1 MKCFHIFLSLL
12 LTLFIL
18 FLTNIAKAAVFCV
31 SNSDELHSALTSA
44 TSNGEDD
51 VIKIV
56 QGTYSGSFI
65 YASYEACGVTI
76 EGGYTAGCASRVVN
90 PANTVLDG
98 GGTGP
103 VLVLSCDEEVNFTV
117 DGLTFEN
124 GKVANRNGG
133 GLFACTE
140 GNITLSNCIV
150 SNNSSESG
158 DGGGIYAD
166 AETVTLIN
174 NTITGNSSD
183 WSGGGIYAYASTVTL
198 INNIITGNLS
208 TLGGGGL
215 YLPVSW
221 GKKVILTNN
230 TITNNS
236 TGLSNGGGI
245 CIYLYDDS
253 ESADIY
259 NNIIWNNRTETIP
272 GWWEGNGS
280 DIYID
285 NDSNDNYIPSTVNL
299 FNNDFDQSAKGI
311 YIQLPFLID
320 PSNLDNQDPLF
331 IDSDNGN
338 YHLRANSPCIDA
350 GTNDAPELPDIDKD
364 GNPRIINETV
374 DIGAYEHQ
382 GIAAISAHIKA
393 NSSDGPITLNQSDT
407 LTVTVALDNNG
418 IIDNADWWLAADTP
432 FGLYFF
438 TFEGWT
444 DAWVPAYQGPLFY
457 LDSFEV
463 LNMPVS
469 GLPAGTYTLYFG
481 VDTVMDGN
489 VTWDSVYCDTVEI
502 NITE

>member
-18 FLTNIAKAAVFCV
+18 FLTDIAKAAVFCV
-31 SNSDELHSALTSA
+31 SNSSELHSALTSA

-56 QGTYSGSFI
+56 QGTYNGSFI
-65 YASYEACGVTI
+65 YASHEPYDVTI

-90 PANTVLDG
+90 PTNTVLNG
-98 GGTGP
+98 GGNGP

-133 GLFACTE
+133 GLFARTE
-140 GNITLSNCIV
+140 GSITLSNCIV
-150 SNNSSESG
+150 RNNSSESG
-158 DGGGIYAD
+158 DGGGIYAN

-198 INNIITGNLS
+198 INNIITDNLS
-208 TLGGGGL
+208 RAFGGGGL

-236 TGLSNGGGI
+236 ADFGGGI

-253 ESADIY
+253 ESVDIY
-259 NNIIWNNRTETIP
+259 NNIIWNNRIETTP
-272 GWWEGNGS
+272 WWEGNGS

-311 YIQLPFLID
+311 YIQLPFPID

-350 GTNDAPELPDIDKD
+350 GTNDAPELPDTDKD

-382 GIAAISAHIKA
+382 GIVAISAHIKA
-393 NSSDGPITLNQSDT
+393 NGSDGPITLDQSDT
-407 LTVTVALDNNG
+407 ITIIVALDNNG
-418 IIDNADWWLAADTP
+418 RTDNADWWLAADTP
-432 FGLYFF
+432 FGLFFF
-438 TFEGWT
+438 TFDGWI
-444 DAWVPAYQGPLFY
+444 DAWVPGYQSPLFY
-457 LDSFEV
+457 LNSFEV

-489 VTWDSVYCDTVEI
+489 VTWDSVYYDTVVV

>member
-1 MKCFHIFLSLL
+1 MLSYFLSLL

-18 FLTNIAKAAVFCV
+18 FLTDIAKAAVFCV
-31 SNSDELHSALTSA
+31 SNSSELHSALTSA

-56 QGTYSGSFI
+56 QGTYNGSFI
-65 YASYEACGVTI
+65 YASHEPYDVTI

-90 PANTVLDG
+90 PTNTVLNG
-98 GGTGP
+98 GGNGP

-133 GLFACTE
+133 GLFARTE
-140 GNITLSNCIV
+140 GSITLSNCIV
-150 SNNSSESG
+150 RNNSSESG
-158 DGGGIYAD
+158 DGGGIYAN

-198 INNIITGNLS
+198 INNIITDNLS
-208 TLGGGGL
+208 RAFGGGGL

-236 TGLSNGGGI
+236 ADFGGGI

-253 ESADIY
+253 ESVDIY
-259 NNIIWNNRTETIP
+259 NNIIWNNRIETTP
-272 GWWEGNGS
+272 WWEGNGS

-311 YIQLPFLID
+311 YIQLPFPID

-350 GTNDAPELPDIDKD
+350 GTNDAPELPDTDKN

-382 GIAAISAHIKA
+382 GIVAISAHIKA
-393 NSSDGPITLNQSDT
+393 NGSDGSITLDQSDT
-407 LTVTVALDNNG
+407 LTVTVSLDNNDQT
-418 IIDNADWWLAADTP
+418 DNADWWLAADTP
-432 FGLYFF
+432 FGLFFF
-438 TFEGWT
+438 TFDGWT
-444 DAWVPAYQGPLFY
+444 DAWVPGYQGPLFY
-457 LDSFEV
+457 LNSF
-463 LNMPVS
+463 
-469 GLPAGTYTLYFG
+469 
-481 VDTVMDGN
+481 
-489 VTWDSVYCDTVEI
+489 
-502 NITE
+502 